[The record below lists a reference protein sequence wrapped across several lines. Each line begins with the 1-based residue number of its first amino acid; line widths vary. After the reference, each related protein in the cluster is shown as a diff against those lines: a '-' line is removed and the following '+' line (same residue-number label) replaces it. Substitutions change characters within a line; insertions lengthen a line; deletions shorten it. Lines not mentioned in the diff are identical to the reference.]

1 MHPYEYLSV
10 FEKYKQEWSRK
21 EKFHS
26 SLNGRRFMEKEYKHV
41 LNVLEKSEMKTMKD
55 HHDLYLK
62 CDILLSDDVFEKCR
76 NNSLN
81 NYGLYPS
88 YYLSAPC
95 KIWDAMLRMI
105 NIKLELI
112 PDPDICIFFEKVT
125 RGGISCKY
133 S

>member
-1 MHPYEYLSV
+1 
-10 FEKYKQEWSRK
+10 
-21 EKFHS
+21 
-26 SLNGRRFMEKEYKHV
+26 
-41 LNVLEKSEMKTMKD
+41 MKTMKD
-55 HHDLYLK
+55 DHDLYLK
-62 CDILLSDDVFEKCR
+62 CDILLLDDVFEKCR

-95 KIWDAMLRMI
+95 KSWDAMLRMT
-105 NIKLELI
+105 NIELELI
-112 PDPDICIFFEKVT
+112 PDPDIYIFFEKVT